1 MISFVQDKGGNQQ
14 VLVSHGDF
22 AADFLVMFKLKLAG
36 RVINSRS
43 AMSGVFGH
51 YSVHEVFQNY

>member
-1 MISFVQDKGGNQQ
+1 M
-14 VLVSHGDF
+14 LVSHGDF
-22 AADFLVMFKLKLAG
+22 AAVFLVMFKLKLAG

-43 AMSGVFGH
+43 AMSGAFSH